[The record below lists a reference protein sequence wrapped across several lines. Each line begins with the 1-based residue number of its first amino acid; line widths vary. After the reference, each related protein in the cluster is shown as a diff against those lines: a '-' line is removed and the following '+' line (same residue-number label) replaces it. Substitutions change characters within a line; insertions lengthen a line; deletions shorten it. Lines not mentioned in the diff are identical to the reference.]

1 MFAVNERHIRNRA
14 KGKVIE
20 TFREEEAE
28 KDDATPLVLGCTVG
42 KLRMSPAPFS
52 KCPSNMH
59 VQM

>member
-1 MFAVNERHIRNRA
+1 MFVVNERHIRNRA

-42 KLRMSPAPFS
+42 KTENESCSILKMPE
-52 KCPSNMH
+52 
-59 VQM
+59 